1 MSPWGGAGSVRPWIS
16 LGYQFKKALPGP
28 CSASSS
34 FLSAPCS
41 PASCPQDGVPAPS
54 HSALSTTKEGSNT
67 EAGQGARRSS
77 PSEMGNHGEAEGPQ
91 HLALE
96 EQAGPLLREETPLPE
111 PGRRPEHHWPWSS
124 HVWHP
129 ACNPLHGGQNPLL
142 RKLHREL
149 GAAGAVM
156 GVCRLQG
163 CWMTQLQVC
172 VRHRASSPWTPP
184 ASHSNE
190 PARQAQAEKTAQATW
205 SVGAGGGTG
214 MQAGA
219 SRWPGQG
226 VKGGPGR
233 GPRIPPAPIPP
244 QSLVVPGAQLPS
256 CWRGG
261 AGGRY
266 LSPPDTWLS
275 QGTKARVKSEI
286 PKNSGGDSGQ
296 SRSPALP

>member
-1 MSPWGGAGSVRPWIS
+1 
-16 LGYQFKKALPGP
+16 
-28 CSASSS
+28 
-34 FLSAPCS
+34 
-41 PASCPQDGVPAPS
+41 
-54 HSALSTTKEGSNT
+54 
-67 EAGQGARRSS
+67 
-77 PSEMGNHGEAEGPQ
+77 
-91 HLALE
+91 
-96 EQAGPLLREETPLPE
+96 
-111 PGRRPEHHWPWSS
+111 
-124 HVWHP
+124 
-129 ACNPLHGGQNPLL
+129 
-142 RKLHREL
+142 
-149 GAAGAVM
+149 
-156 GVCRLQG
+156 
-163 CWMTQLQVC
+163 
-172 VRHRASSPWTPP
+172 
-184 ASHSNE
+184 
-190 PARQAQAEKTAQATW
+190 
-205 SVGAGGGTG
+205 